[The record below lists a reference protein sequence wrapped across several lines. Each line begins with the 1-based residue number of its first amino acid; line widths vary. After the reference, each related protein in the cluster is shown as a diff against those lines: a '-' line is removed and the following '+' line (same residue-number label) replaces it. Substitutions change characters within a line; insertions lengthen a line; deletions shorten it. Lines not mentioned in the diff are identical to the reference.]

1 MEVPVSVLRKEL
13 LADRECWCDD
23 ASDNYIKVC
32 ERWNHDRARQCKSG
46 SEFNTCSNGRRTK
59 LHWRAVEKP
68 RGAVGNTHPLTE
80 NQLSLPCNG
89 GWFNGG
95 GGGDVSTVNLY
106 LKSCH
111 LRCLHPDIR
120 TATYKSQQI
129 NANWQRQPSE
139 EEAIAVQWAL
149 TIWDDVRKYYLVLH
163 FTHMVCYKIHKLL
176 W

>member
-106 LKSCH
+106 IFEKLSLALPPPRYSYCH
-111 LRCLHPDIR
+111 IQITTNKRQL
-120 TATYKSQQI
+120 TATT
-129 NANWQRQPSE
+129 QRRRSHRGT
-139 EEAIAVQWAL
+139 VSTDNMGWC
-149 TIWDDVRKYYLVLH
+149 K
-163 FTHMVCYKIHKLL
+163 KILFGITFYPYGLL
-176 W
+176 